1 MGGTSGLGRTQ
12 KSYMPNTNSI
22 MMRYQRAGGG
32 CKQGINVTS
41 YTLKTL
47 LLYEAWEIAQSV
59 NGFPHKQEDLSS
71 NL

>member
-12 KSYMPNTNSI
+12 KPYMPKTNSI
-22 MMRYQRAGGG
+22 MMRDQRAGGG
-32 CKQGINVTS
+32 CKQGINVTR

-47 LLYEAWEIAQSV
+47 LYGAREIAQSA